1 MMRAEFPSSN
11 LTTVEAPLDFVDLTS
26 TPWRRITLSARDNI
40 WCLVDAVDFEWLNRF
55 TWNVSYGT
63 ACKWKHYAKRNVG
76 RDRATLRMHRE
87 IMIEAEPRAERFIA
101 THHVDHVNGHG
112 LDNRRANLRWATP
125 KQNSA
130 NRYGRG
136 NIPTLESIV
145 LELMAAHGFALPQE
159 VPF

>member
-1 MMRAEFPSSN
+1 MERILWNRLQVEILRQAQRRARSRHAAHAS
-11 LTTVEAPLDFVDLTS
+11 
-26 TPWRRITLSARDNI
+26 RDH
-40 WCLVDAVDFEWLNRF
+40 DQ
-55 TWNVSYGT
+55 
-63 ACKWKHYAKRNVG
+63 
-76 RDRATLRMHRE
+76 
-87 IMIEAEPRAERFIA
+87 AEPRSDRFIA
-101 THHVDHVNGHG
+101 THHVDHANGHG

-136 NIPTLESIV
+136 NIPSLESIV